1 MSQSISATNGEATHD
16 ASLLRTIH
24 ASLTEGTSD
33 REPSAIL
40 AELASRFEVRSAGFS
55 LPDATWPLYVGGPT
69 SPTYIG
75 WAEDPAVLQH
85 LRCDSRPTAHSDGDG
100 SWLLAPVWCGADVG
114 GVLWLL
120 ADRERKWTA
129 EEESALSVVAAMLAS
144 LGGKPWRTAFEKS
157 ALDQRLEYAS
167 NLAGKLGHGF
177 GNYLTG
183 ILGFTELSISEVS
196 PQTTL
201 HTYLQEVWQSAT
213 QGAQWVHLLQ
223 LFSRKLAINP
233 QPTPLSPIVHEEG
246 TRLKAVWNQ
255 VLSFATDVPGDL
267 PPASIDPDS
276 LRKMLAHLLDNACES
291 IRQAPGSVRL
301 SARVRD
307 LTAAECLEV
316 VGACQPGSYLEISI
330 QDNGV
335 GLTDEQRQKLF
346 HEVFFSTKP
355 RHRGMGLA
363 VVYSL
368 LKAYRG
374 GIRHRQAEPR
384 GTLVQIY
391 LPRHRQSETPREL
404 PLAGARILIVDT
416 DPAVRDMVS
425 RLFDENGAKAV
436 ACGNPQDAI
445 KAYTQPGTGFHLVLA
460 EVLMPGMN
468 GYDLAHRILERD
480 PLANFMFVTDKP
492 SMHGLANQ
500 DLARKY
506 DLVRKPF
513 DSSQLL
519 QAIRGSLRR
528 GLRPVSGRAQ

>member
-1 MSQSISATNGEATHD
+1 MSQATTATNGDATHE
-16 ASLLRTIH
+16 ASLLRT
-24 ASLTEGTSD
+24 LEGWLAD
-33 REPSAIL
+33 GAFNQDPSVIL
-40 AELASRFEVRSAGFS
+40 AELARRFDARSAGFS
-55 LPDATWPLYVGGPT
+55 LPEAVWPLYVS
-69 SPTYIG
+69 SPEAPSYIG
-75 WAEDPAVLQH
+75 WAEEPSMVQH
-85 LRCDSRPTAHSDGDG
+85 LRCECRPTAQADADG

-120 ADRERKWTA
+120 ADRERKWTRA
-129 EEESALSVVAAMLAS
+129 EETALSVVSATLAS
-144 LGGKPWRTAFEKS
+144 LGGKPWRQAFEKG
-157 ALDQRLEYAS
+157 ALDQRLEYAA

-183 ILGFTELSISEVS
+183 ILGFTELSINEVS

-213 QGAQWVHLLQ
+213 HGAQWVHLLQ
-223 LFSRKLAINP
+223 LFSRKLAIHP
-233 QPTPLSPIVHEEG
+233 QPTPLAPIVHEEAA
-246 TRLKAVWNQ
+246 RLKAVWNQ
-255 VLSFATDVPGDL
+255 VLSFTTDIPADL
-267 PPASIDPDS
+267 PAPSIDPDS

-307 LTAAECLEV
+307 LAAAECLDV
-316 VGACQPGSYLEISI
+316 VGACQPGAYLEISI
-330 QDNGV
+330 QDNGI
-335 GLTDEQRQKLF
+335 GLTDEQRHKLF
-346 HEVFFSTKP
+346 REVFFSTKP

-363 VVYSL
+363 VVYAL

-384 GTLVQIY
+384 GTLTQIY
-391 LPRHRQSETPREL
+391 LPRHRQTEAPREL
-404 PLAGARILIVDT
+404 PLAKARILIVDT
-416 DPAVRDMVS
+416 DPAVRETVS
-425 RLFDENGAKAV
+425 RLFEENGAKTV
-436 ACGNPQDAI
+436 ACGNPHDAL
-445 KAYTQPGTGFHLVLA
+445 KAYTQAGSVFHLVLA

-513 DSSQLL
+513 DSTQLL

-528 GLRPVSGRAQ
+528 GLRPVAGRAH